1 MKTAISVFAA
11 LVSLSTA
18 GQAQPDGPTPP
29 RTLPSPPA
37 NYCVFADRLYSPGA
51 YLCVAAGTV
60 MKCDASGKAWVAEAS
75 PTCLGP
81 NNPPPK

>member
-1 MKTAISVFAA
+1 LLHSCHCQPPAKPNQTA
-11 LVSLSTA
+11 
-18 GQAQPDGPTPP
+18 PRRPP
-29 RTLPSPPA
+29 TLPSPPA